1 MNYTIFDT
9 NGNIICNY
17 SGGRLDSVI
26 DDYAAFGYVEGTYS
40 ADTHY
45 YNVLNDS
52 MEEKP
57 PRPSVHHTHNTT
69 TNEWNVSA
77 ESLLFAKNIKKL
89 DIKKL
94 ATDIHFNNIV
104 YDNKLLDSDKVSQ
117 ENISGKIEQLKS
129 EIEFGVIPDNLF
141 WKDANNILHTWET
154 HQEYLR
160 WLQGLLIAI
169 SNRRTLL
176 YQLSWQA
183 SSDIDSME
191 SIEDVLNYDPEQVFQ
206 NI

>member
-1 MNYTIFDT
+1 
-9 NGNIICNY
+9 
-17 SGGRLDSVI
+17 
-26 DDYAAFGYVEGTYS
+26 
-40 ADTHY
+40 
-45 YNVLNDS
+45 
-52 MEEKP
+52 
-57 PRPSVHHTHNTT
+57 
-69 TNEWNVSA
+69 
-77 ESLLFAKNIKKL
+77 
-89 DIKKL
+89 
-94 ATDIHFNNIV
+94 
-104 YDNKLLDSDKVSQ
+104 LDSDKVSQ